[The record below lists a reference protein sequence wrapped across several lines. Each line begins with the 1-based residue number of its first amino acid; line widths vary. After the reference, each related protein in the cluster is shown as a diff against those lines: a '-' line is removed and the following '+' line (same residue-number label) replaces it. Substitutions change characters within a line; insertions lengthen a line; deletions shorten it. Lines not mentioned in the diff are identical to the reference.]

1 PGKLLRAAALYAAD
15 RGVRVRML
23 VDDLNFR
30 DIDRIMAALNTH
42 PNIEIRVFNPFGAS
56 QQRMVERTANFFTR
70 IDSFTRRMHNKAM
83 IA

>member
-1 PGKLLRAAALYAAD
+1 
-15 RGVRVRML
+15 
-23 VDDLNFR
+23 
-30 DIDRIMAALNTH
+30 MAALNTH

-83 IA
+83 IADNQIAIVGGRNLGD